1 MMRAIRF
8 LFSGFALCAL
18 AVVWAACGGSEQ
30 AAPPPNIVVIL
41 ADDMGYGDPGAWN
54 PDSKVPTPHIDR
66 LAAEGMRFTDAH
78 SPSAVCTPT
87 RYGLLTGRYA
97 WRTRL
102 TQGVLVG
109 YSPNLIDTTR
119 LTLPGMLR
127 QAGYAT
133 AGIGKWH
140 LGLGDAERTD
150 YAQPLRP
157 GPVSLGF
164 DYYFGIP
171 SSLDFEPYVWFEN
184 DRVEQLPTDSIEASR
199 PCCKEDFYRGGGIA
213 PDFRHV
219 DVLPRTVEK
228 SVEYVMQAGDKPF
241 FLYVPFSAPHTPWL
255 PTEPFQGS
263 SGAGTYG
270 DFAVQVDAGVGDILN
285 ALDEAGVAENTLVV
299 FTSDNGAH
307 WLPYEIEMFDHRANL
322 DWRGMKADI
331 YEGGHRVPF
340 VARWPGRIEAGSVS
354 HELISLVD
362 LMATFASVTGQML
375 PDDAGED
382 SYDLTPV
389 LLGESRGRTHPR
401 GRRASLG
408 QRHIRYPA
416 GLLEVDR
423 RAWIGRFHTACIRRA
438 GPGRSAGT
446 VVPPWRRSG
455 RDEQPVCRPPR
466 SRRKAIRLARPV
478 PGTGIQPPNDRGPR
492 STLI

>member
-109 YSPNLIDTTR
+109 YSPNLVDTTR
-119 LTLPGMLR
+119 LTLPRMLR

-150 YAQPLRP
+150 YAQSLRP

-184 DRVEQLPTDSIEASR
+184 DRVEHLPTDSIEASR
-199 PCCKEDFYRGGGIA
+199 PCCKEDFYRGGAIA

-322 DWRGMKADI
+322 NWRGMKADI

-340 VARWPGRIEAGSVS
+340 VARWPGNIEAGSVS
-354 HELISLVD
+354 DELISLVD
-362 LMATFASVTGQML
+362 LMATFASVAGQML

-382 SYDLTPV
+382 SYDLTSV
-389 LLGESRGRTHPR
+389 LLGESLEGPIREAAVHHSVNGTFAIRQGSWKLIEGLGSGGFTQPVSVEP
-401 GRRASLG
+401 GPGDPLG
-408 QRHIRYPA
+408 QLYHLGDDPGETNNLYAEHPEVVERLSALLDRY
-416 GLLEVDR
+416 R
-423 RAWIGRFHTACIRRA
+423 
-438 GPGRSAGT
+438 
-446 VVPPWRRSG
+446 
-455 RDEQPVCRPPR
+455 EQGYSRPM
-466 SRRKAIRLARPV
+466 
-478 PGTGIQPPNDRGPR
+478 TGADVQN
-492 STLI
+492 